1 MYCKN
6 CGNQIDDNAVVCIHC
21 GHATENQQ
29 ASQSVQTT
37 NSGESNTIAI
47 VGFVFAF
54 LFPLVGLI
62 CSIIGLKKSKELGGA
77 QKGLATAGIVV
88 SVIIMIIE
96 IIVIAF
102 YASIIIALIT
112 GAANM

>member
-6 CGNQIDDNAVVCIHC
+6 CGNQIDDNAAVCIHC
-21 GHATENQQ
+21 GCATENQQ
-29 ASQSVQTT
+29 TLQPVQQTT
-37 NSGESNTIAI
+37 GNESNTIAI

-77 QKGLATAGIVV
+77 QKGLAVAGIVISAIV
-88 SVIIMIIE
+88 MIIE

-102 YASIIIALIT
+102 YASLIIALIS
-112 GAANM
+112 GAATM